1 MIQLSF
7 EKFWAHVSSYISRRI
22 GVGLDDLADVDLWDY
37 WTSEPQTKE
46 AWQSAIAEA
55 AQHAMSEQDCV
66 DDDIMSLFN
75 ID

>member
-7 EKFWAHVSSYISRRI
+7 EKFWAYVSNYISRRI

-37 WTSEPQTKE
+37 WTAEPQTKE
-46 AWQSAIAEA
+46 AWQTAVAEA

-66 DDDIMSLFN
+66 DAELMALFN
-75 ID
+75 IE